1 MATGAGEGSRL
12 ELEVGDIARGH
23 EMRTETSPVQQST
36 KRDKNDVIIAVCRR
50 QKAVPVVGLQLGAK
64 PPDRKGIGERQGG
77 HLVEE
82 EESREEAGL
91 NEKERKEEDTRGGIP
106 CLR

>member
-1 MATGAGEGSRL
+1 
-12 ELEVGDIARGH
+12 
-23 EMRTETSPVQQST
+23 MRTETSPVQQST
-36 KRDKNDVIIAVCRR
+36 KRDENDVIIAVCRR

-82 EESREEAGL
+82 EESREKAGS
-91 NEKERKEEDTRGGIP
+91 NEKRRKRGKARG
-106 CLR
+106 